1 MHKQDIRSGV
11 TNQFIPDLFS
21 DLNGGPQEMTEHAD
35 GSKSLVVESQDVV
48 QADQAPQKEPENTPR
63 HVAAA
68 QIVGAAVDE
77 PEHEEETE
85 QDDAAQTDTQ
95 LAIPETV
102 TVEKVDGLGFT
113 AFWLKYLASVQA
125 ADELITS
132 TRKMGEGVF
141 GMGRRIGRDIET
153 RSMTDAT
160 RAEIGSMLIQRA
172 EREFAPLGGSLKVNT
187 SDYAHLLPTSFYKD
201 EDADWDPDK
210 LWVALETTYGG
221 DQGAEVGLRQ
231 LAESLVSLF
240 YMKGRPPVRKSNRME
255 LSVTVY
261 CDKYSN
267 KRTLHYNSVESL
279 RKILRGLIEFCRYAE
294 DFQTARDIQRA
305 IDEVACYH
313 SAVVSRKRYELG
325 SIQVLMFFERVV
337 FEFHGDIADKFQLF
351 IGTYGREALERE

>member
-1 MHKQDIRSGV
+1 MHKQDIGSGAA
-11 TNQFIPDLFS
+11 THFIPDLFS
-21 DLNGGPQEMTEHAD
+21 DLDAGTEEMTEHAD
-35 GSKSLVVESQDVV
+35 GSKSLVVESQVLL
-48 QADQAPQKEPENTPR
+48 QADQVPQKEPESTPE
-63 HVAAA
+63 HVAA
-68 QIVGAAVDE
+68 VPTLGAEVDE
-77 PEHEEETE
+77 PEHEAETE
-85 QDDAAQTDTQ
+85 HDDASQTETQ
-95 LAIPETV
+95 LAILEKV
-102 TVEKVDGLGFT
+102 TVETVEGPGFT

-132 TRKMGEGVF
+132 TRKMSEGVF

-172 EREFAPLGGSLKVNT
+172 ERNFAPLGGSLKVNT

-201 EDADWDPDK
+201 EDAVWDPDK
-210 LWVALETTYGG
+210 LWFALETTYGG
-221 DQGAEVGLRQ
+221 DQGAELGLRQ

-240 YMKGRPPVRKSNRME
+240 YMKGKPPVRKANRME

-294 DFQTARDIQRA
+294 DFETARDIHQA

-351 IGTYGREALERE
+351 IGTYGRQALERE